1 MLKIR
6 VVFLIIALSLF
17 SQAFEYQGFSNWT
30 IFQSNL
36 KQTTEKLVLSKNDY
50 AYAQLGEKNWQD
62 YELKLKLKP
71 LSYGKNG
78 VLRLFFRQEYPWN
91 SYSLDITATKIELTR
106 YDGIWDKC
114 KVLAHSKGIKAGVEA
129 ELILKVEEEKFTVYL
144 DQELFISASSIK
156 YKNGMITLFAEN
168 AAFQASDFSIVGTIS
183 SEIKSDP
190 GYFPKGDT
198 RGGGV
203 EHMVLIYGNSGSKWT
218 QIDAYPYVGYLTPLE
233 DANYQIIYEDYLFDS
248 FLFLALKAPDGYAFD
263 SPSRGKPATKKEWQ
277 WYIDSLFTENEQL
290 NAFDKAFEL
299 INQQLGQNK
308 KAKIYIM
315 IPSPMPETQKFGA
328 VDKEGNLSFNHSD
341 PTKNKNQRFKAVKW
355 YVDQV
360 LERFEKLEPQNL
372 ELVGFYWLDESINK
386 QVSGGKELL
395 LEISDYLHQK
405 DLKFSWIPYFS
416 VAEHRNYKDYGFD
429 LCIYQPNYMF
439 NSDLPLSR
447 LVNTAKEAY
456 QYNLGVEIEASDSIL
471 GSMTSRERFYD
482 YLRAG
487 RSFNF
492 MTDATLAYYQGK
504 NVFGAAA
511 LSSFPEIREIYD
523 NLYKFIKE
531 EFEEPLE
538 KRR

>member
-1 MLKIR
+1 MLKIK
-6 VVFLIIALSLF
+6 VIFLILVLSIF

-36 KQTTEKLVLSKNDY
+36 KQTSEKLVLSKNDY

-62 YELKLKLKP
+62 YELKIKLKP

-91 SYSLDITATKIELTR
+91 SYSLDITAKKIELTR
-106 YDGIWDKC
+106 YDGIWDKN
-114 KVLAHSKGIKAGVEA
+114 KVLAQSEGIKAGEEVE
-129 ELILKVEEEKFTVYL
+129 LTLMVKEENFTVYL
-144 DQELFISASSIK
+144 DQELVISTSSIK

-168 AAFQASDFSIVGTIS
+168 VAFQASDFSIVGTIS

-190 GYFPKGDT
+190 GHFPKGDT

-218 QIDAYPYVGYLTPLE
+218 HLDAYPYVGYLTPLE
-233 DANYQIIYEDYLFDS
+233 EANYQIIYEDYLFDS

-263 SPSRGKPATKKEWQ
+263 SPSRGEPATKTEWQ

-299 INQQLGQNK
+299 VNQQLGANR

-315 IPSPMPETQKFGA
+315 IPCPMPETKNFGA

-341 PTKNKNQRFKAVKW
+341 PTKNMNHRFKAVTW
-355 YVDQV
+355 YIDQV
-360 LERFEKLEPQNL
+360 LERFEKLQPKNL
-372 ELVGFYWLDESINK
+372 ELVGFYWLEESINK

-416 VAEHRNYKDYGFD
+416 VAEHRDYQDYGFD

-439 NSDLPLSR
+439 NSELPLSR
-447 LVNTAKEAY
+447 LVTTAKEAY

-471 GSMTSRERFYD
+471 GSMSSRERFYD

-511 LSSFPEIREIYD
+511 LSSFPEIRDIYD
-523 NLYKFIKE
+523 NLYKFIKG